1 MCPQPLPPPTA
12 ATPLAVDDPSSLCS
26 TPSHHSANRQL
37 VADALR
43 MRAGLFCVFPYLDIH
58 SLLCAAEVCSNWRFV
73 ARHPAV
79 WTRLRL
85 ENARVS
91 SEVQKTLICPHQQPA
106 PFGNTF
112 PPCVCLVSQNSLS
125 VVYSNPIHCSCKFE
139 ATQLLC

>member
-1 MCPQPLPPPTA
+1 MCLQPPPPPTTT

-58 SLLCAAEVCSNWRFV
+58 SLLCAAEVCSDWRFV

-91 SEVQKTLICPHQQPA
+91 SEVQKSLICRHRQPA
-106 PFGNTF
+106 RFGNTC
-112 PPCVCLVSQNSLS
+112 PPCVCVFSFSELSLS
-125 VVYSNPIHCSCKFE
+125 GVLKPNPSFLQI
-139 ATQLLC
+139 